1 MTDALKGIARARTL
15 AQLLR
20 AKAQSLTAKGL
31 EKAKLVKSIL
41 DLRNMLGFG
50 KEDLYVTVPVDPREP
65 AEGDARISTAEYFS
79 VRVKGSTS
87 RQKLN
92 DEAVAVLKRLEANPE
107 AAISEADKF
116 ILAKYTGNGGGLI
129 GVDGLKGSAYEY
141 YTPKPIAEGI
151 WEILQDNGFA
161 GGKVLD
167 PSAGTGIFGNGSA
180 QCRG

>member
-15 AQLLR
+15 AQLLQ

-50 KEDLYVTVPVDPREP
+50 KEDLYVTVPVAPREP

-107 AAISEADKF
+107 ATISEADKF
-116 ILAKYTGNGGGLI
+116 IG
-129 GVDGLKGSAYEY
+129 YE
-141 YTPKPIAEGI
+141 
-151 WEILQDNGFA
+151 
-161 GGKVLD
+161 
-167 PSAGTGIFGNGSA
+167 
-180 QCRG
+180 